1 MTVKKSRSMNETEI
15 KQMREKIDMG
25 IRLARQRL
33 IEKTKREGGE
43 LVVAQEGKIVYLQA
57 KDL

>member
-1 MTVKKSRSMNETEI
+1 MNETEI

-43 LVVAQEGKIVYLQA
+43 LVVARDGKIVYLQA

>member
-1 MTVKKSRSMNETEI
+1 MNETEI

-33 IEKTKREGGE
+33 IEKTKR
-43 LVVAQEGKIVYLQA
+43 VVWAGQTTSSL
-57 KDL
+57 